1 MVQTVLLLNNTY
13 QPLRLIALP
22 RALTLLFSGKAE
34 VVETRPGRAIA
45 TVNRALPRPSVIV
58 LKRYVHV
65 PQRHAT
71 WSRRGVLLRDHYTC
85 QYCGARMSHRDATVD
100 HVVPQW
106 LCRETGQPASTWTN
120 TVASCRACQARKG
133 GRAIHEA
140 GMHFFDPNFEPK
152 IPRTSYL
159 VLTSEILPEWRQ
171 YIQV

>member
-1 MVQTVLLLNNTY
+1 MIQSVLLLNNTY

-22 RALTLLFSGKAE
+22 RALTLVFSGKAE
-34 VVETRPGRAIA
+34 IVETQPGKLI
-45 TVNRALPRPSVIV
+45 TSVSRALPRPSVIC

-71 WSRRGVLLRDHYTC
+71 WSRRGVLIRDNYTC
-85 QYCGARMSHRDATVD
+85 QYCGMRMTHRDATVD

-106 LCRETGQPASTWTN
+106 ICKKTGLPTNTWTN
-120 TVASCRACQARKG
+120 TVASCRACQSRKG

-140 GMHFFDPNFEPK
+140 GMHFYNSEFEPK
-152 IPRTSYL
+152 IPRATYL
-159 VLTSEILPEWRQ
+159 VLTSEILPEWKQ